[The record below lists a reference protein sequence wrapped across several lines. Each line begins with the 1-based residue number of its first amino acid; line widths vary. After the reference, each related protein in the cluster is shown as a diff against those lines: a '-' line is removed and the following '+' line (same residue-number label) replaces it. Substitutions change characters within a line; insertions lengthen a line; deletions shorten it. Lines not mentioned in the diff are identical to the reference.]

1 MISLEALCVELTSG
15 DDLRAEAAAAGFPA
29 YGQDGLLCLQSLL
42 KDKSADVRWWAVRAL
57 ASFDQVEQFLPDLLA
72 ALADPVADVRQAV
85 AMVFCH
91 HPSPQALDALIN
103 ALADRDAMTS
113 RLASNALAQIGN
125 QATLPL
131 LDVLS
136 NGVASARLEAARALV
151 EIKDPRS
158 IPGLMIAQDTD
169 SALLQYWAGLGL
181 EQMGVGMLYLK
192 PE

>member
-1 MISLEALCVELTSG
+1 MIALEALCVELTSG
-15 DDLRAEAAAAGFPA
+15 DDLRAEVAAVGFPA
-29 YGQDGLLCLQSLL
+29 YGQEGLLCLQSLL

-57 ASFDQVEQFLPDLLA
+57 ASFEQVEQFLPDLLT
-72 ALADPVADVRQAV
+72 ALADPDADVRQAA
-85 AMVFCH
+85 AMALCH
-91 HPSPQALDALIN
+91 HPSPKALDVLIK
-103 ALADRDAMTS
+103 ALADGDTMTS
-113 RLASNALAQIGN
+113 RLASNALAQLGS

-136 NGVASARLEAARALV
+136 NGAASARLEAARALV

>member
-1 MISLEALCVELTSG
+1 MIALEALCVELTSG
-15 DDLRAEAAAAGFPA
+15 DDVRAEAAAAGFPEH
-29 YGQDGLLCLQSLL
+29 GQAGLLCLQSLL
-42 KDKSADVRWWAVRAL
+42 KDNSADVRWWAVRAL
-57 ASFDQVEQFLPDLLA
+57 ASFEQIGELLDELLT
-72 ALADPVADVRQAV
+72 ALADPDADVRQAA
-85 AMVFCH
+85 AMAFCH
-91 HPSPQALDALIN
+91 HPTPRALDALIN
-103 ALADRDAMTS
+103 ALADEDAMTS
-113 RLASNALAQIGN
+113 RLASNALAQLGN

-136 NGVASARLEAARALV
+136 NGAAAARLEAARALV